1 MVKRKKI
8 TNWQFQLMMVLT
20 IVVWA
25 MAFPFIRASLKGGL
39 SFTSLT
45 ILRFLVVCVSFAIIL
60 LIKKD
65 IFSKLQKR
73 DILPIFFLG
82 FFGVIVYHLGL
93 NYGEQY
99 ISAGAA
105 SLIIATIPVFVLIL
119 AMVFL
124 REKITLTQFFG
135 VLLALS
141 GVVVI
146 SIWGQENTVIDIKYI
161 FAAFAVLVAAVMGAV
176 YTVAGKKLLTR
187 YNALSLTVYAMLLGS
202 IGLLPFVN
210 FSFIDEVSR
219 ISLNVWGAVI
229 FLGVFSTVV
238 GYVLWYKALEIRN
251 ASEISVYL
259 YAIPVLSTVI
269 SYFMFDD
276 KVTYMFVFGGAL
288 VILGLFLVNRK
299 TLGKN

>member
-1 MVKRKKI
+1 
-8 TNWQFQLMMVLT
+8 
-20 IVVWA
+20 
-25 MAFPFIRASLKGGL
+25 
-39 SFTSLT
+39 
-45 ILRFLVVCVSFAIIL
+45 
-60 LIKKD
+60 
-65 IFSKLQKR
+65 
-73 DILPIFFLG
+73 
-82 FFGVIVYHLGL
+82 L
-93 NYGEQY
+93 NYGQY

-202 IGLLPFVN
+202 IGLLPVVN

-259 YAIPVLSTVI
+259 YAIPVLSTII

-276 KVTYMFVFGGAL
+276 KLTYMFVFGGAL
-288 VILGLFLVNRK
+288 GILGLFLVNRK

>member
-1 MVKRKKI
+1 MRKMSI
-8 TNWQFQLMMVLT
+8 WQFQLMMLLT

-25 MAFPFIRASLKGGL
+25 FAFPLIRISLRGGL

-45 ILRFLVVCVSFAIIL
+45 ILRFLVVYISFVFIWL
-60 LIKKD
+60 VKHE
-65 IFSKLQKR
+65 IFSKLQRR
-73 DILPIFFLG
+73 DVLPIFFLG

-124 REKITLTQFFG
+124 KEKITSTQLFG
-135 VLLALS
+135 IILALT

-146 SIWGQENTVIDIKYI
+146 SIWGQEDATIDVKYF
-161 FAAFAVLVAAVMGAV
+161 FAVFAVLIAAVMGAV
-176 YTVAGKKLLTR
+176 YTVAGKKFLTR
-187 YNALSLTVYAMLLGS
+187 YNALSLTVYAMFLGS
-202 IGLLPFVN
+202 VGLLPFIR
-210 FSFIDEVSR
+210 FSFFQEIFQ
-219 ISLNVWGAVI
+219 IPLYVWVAVV

-238 GYVLWYKALEIRN
+238 GYVLWYKALEIRK

-259 YAIPVLSTVI
+259 YAIPVLSTII

-276 KVTYMFVFGGAL
+276 RVTYMFIVGGAL
-288 VILGLFLVNRK
+288 VILGLFLVNK
-299 TLGKN
+299 KL